1 MSDETTGS
9 TDDSNATQDTSS
21 VDDSQAVADAI
32 QGESSG
38 DDTKAVADSV
48 DASEQAQWYYNEDVP
63 GSGEK
68 PEWLME
74 KYKNVEE
81 QAKGYKELSSMMG
94 AFTGAPEEYQPAE
107 LSKEL
112 QEMGINIKTDDPVY
126 EKALEYAKTMNMS
139 QEGLNTMMNLYGE
152 VIAAEN
158 AAIEQIKQDQI
169 KALGQNAQIRLDN
182 LGKWANRNLSPELYE
197 SFQGL
202 ATSADA
208 VKTLERLVAMTR
220 NAPIDS
226 QESKGTPGISK
237 EEIDALLFAKDE
249 NQQRKMRD
257 PEYAKMVNQKL
268 DEYYGTDNHV
278 EIIGTR

>member
-1 MSDETTGS
+1 MSDETTGN
-9 TDDSNATQDTSS
+9 TDDSQ
-21 VDDSQAVADAI
+21 VVANAI
-32 QGESSG
+32 QGETTS
-38 DDTKAVADSV
+38 DDSQVVAESV
-48 DASEQAQWYYNEDVP
+48 DSSTQTQWFYGENVP
-63 GSGEK
+63 GSGDK

-74 KYKNVEE
+74 KYKTVEA
-81 QAKGYKELSSMMG
+81 QAKGYKELSSKLG
-94 AFTGAPEEYQPAE
+94 AFTGAPDEYKPVE

-112 QEMGINIKTDDPVY
+112 QEIGVNIKTDDPVY
-126 EKALEYAKTMNMS
+126 EKALEYAKSMNMS

-158 AAIEQIKQDQI
+158 AAIEQLKQEQL
-169 KALGQNAQIRLDN
+169 KALGQNAQIRLEN
-182 LGKWANRNLSPELYE
+182 LNKWANRNLDPEMFE

-226 QESKGTPGISK
+226 QEAKGTPGISK
-237 EEIDALLFAKDE
+237 EEIDNLLFAKDE
-249 NQQRKMRD
+249 NGNRKMRD

-268 DEYYGTDNHV
+268 DEYYGTENHV
-278 EIIGTR
+278 EIVGAR